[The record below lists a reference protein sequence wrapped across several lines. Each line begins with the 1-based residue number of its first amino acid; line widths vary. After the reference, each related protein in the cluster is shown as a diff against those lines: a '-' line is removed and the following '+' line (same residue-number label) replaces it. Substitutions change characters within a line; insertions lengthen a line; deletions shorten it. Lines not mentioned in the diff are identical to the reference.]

1 METFVFEHVTFSYP
15 DCEKS
20 ALTDLSFQIRE
31 SEFVLVCGKSGCGKT
46 TLMRHLKKSLVPYGI
61 GDGAIW
67 YYGEDLM
74 LLDNRRDASEIGYV
88 GQDPESQIVTDK
100 VWHELAFGLENLG
113 CSVGEINRRV
123 SEMASYFGIQTWF
136 RKDTCEL
143 SQEDRSSF

>member
-20 ALTDLSFQIRE
+20 ALTDLNFQIKE
-31 SEFVLVCGKSGCGKT
+31 SDFVLVCGKSGCGKT

-74 LLDNRRDASEIGYV
+74 LLENRRDASEIGNV
-88 GQDPESQIVTDK
+88 GQDPENQILTDK
-100 VWHELAFGLENLG
+100 LLH
-113 CSVGEINRRV
+113 
-123 SEMASYFGIQTWF
+123 
-136 RKDTCEL
+136 
-143 SQEDRSSF
+143 